1 MHHFNLIE
9 ETTIDGIVYQC
20 AAHVSDALIY
30 EAFQVGFS
38 DYVIKLQMDQE
49 TFFDRFFGPEGNT
62 RELSFVALDGSMP
75 VGVVLSGIR
84 SYDGILTMR
93 CGTLCI
99 HPEYRGRQI
108 SQQLMSMHYA
118 SAKANHC
125 KQLML
130 EVIAGNDRAI
140 KFYETQ
146 GYDKVHFI
154 HYYNLKDV
162 QQFLENS
169 AIKNHLNLG
178 ITIQPIPGE
187 ALATRVLNWDQQ
199 IHTNWQNS
207 FDYTLQIDTV
217 KYYAAYL
224 GETIIGFI
232 SGSKSGKIYKLCVHP
247 EHRNQGIGT
256 HLLSYVIKT
265 LALEQIFI
273 SVAGNAPLTLFL
285 REQGFAKDDLYQFE
299 MIRTI

>member
-9 ETTIDGIVYQC
+9 ETTIDGIIYQC
-20 AAHVSDALIY
+20 AAHVSDEHIY
-30 EAFQVGFS
+30 EAFQIGFS
-38 DYVIKLQMDQE
+38 DYIIKLQMDQD
-49 TFFDRFFGPEGNT
+49 TFFDRFFGPEGNS
-62 RELSFVALDGSMP
+62 RELSFVAFDGATP
-75 VGVVLSGIR
+75 VGVVLSGKR
-84 SYDGILTMR
+84 TYDGIPTMR

-99 HPEYRGRQI
+99 HPEYRGKRI
-108 SQQLMSMHYA
+108 SQQLMAMHSA

-125 KQLML
+125 RQLML

-162 QQFLENS
+162 QHFLENTT
-169 AIKNHLNLG
+169 ANPLLKLG
-178 ITIQPIPGE
+178 ITIQPISGE
-187 ALATRVLNWDQQ
+187 ELTTRVLSWDQQ

-207 FDYTLQIDTV
+207 FDYTLQIDSV
-217 KYYAAYL
+217 KYYAAFL
-224 GETIIGFI
+224 GETIIGFV

-256 HLLSYVIKT
+256 HLLRYVINT

-273 SVAGNAPLTLFL
+273 SVASNAPLTLFL
-285 REQGFAKDDLYQFE
+285 RGQGFTKDDLYQFE